1 MNIVIVGAGEVGT
14 HIASQLVSEQK
25 DVVIIEKNPESAARA
40 SGMLDCLVITGE
52 GSNVDVL
59 KQAGASKADIF
70 IAATSIDEVNMISC
84 FVAGSTFNTPV
95 KIARVRNVDYMRKDL
110 LKNAAIGI
118 DYLVNPEIEAAF
130 DIVQTVLHGATSG
143 IFAFQG
149 TNAQLRDFL
158 VKEDSVF
165 NGVLVKDIRS
175 IIDQKFIIAG
185 VLRQEQLY
193 IPHGDFQILT
203 GDHIYIAALGKSFNK
218 ILTRAGMSVDKL
230 RRIVLVG
237 GGLIGK
243 HVAGMLIEDGKDV
256 RIIEKDYE
264 RCKELSALFPEA
276 TVINGNISD
285 RDVNI
290 SDRDVFE
297 EENIAYTDAI
307 ITTTQSEELN
317 ILAGVYA
324 KGKGVKRAVALID
337 KLNYISLASN
347 LGIDSCI
354 SAKMSSVDAILKFI
368 RKGNIKNVYTIF
380 EGQAEA
386 IEFIV
391 TKNKKIIGKK
401 LMELKLPEGCLII
414 TIKRNRK
421 TIIPDGSFVIDE
433 GDSIIAFVAHDVIS
447 ELEALIN
454 R

>member
-25 DVVIIEKNPESAARA
+25 DVVIIEKDPESAAKA
-40 SGMLDCLVITGE
+40 SSMLDCLVITGE

-59 KQAGASKADIF
+59 KQAGAAKADIF

-84 FVAGSTFNTPV
+84 FVAGSTFDTPV

-218 ILTRAGMSVDKL
+218 ILARAGMTVDKL
-230 RRIVLVG
+230 KRIVLVG

-276 TVINGNISD
+276 TVING
-285 RDVNI
+285 NI

>member
-285 RDVNI
+285 RDV
-290 SDRDVFE
+290 FE

>member
-14 HIASQLVSEQK
+14 HIASQLVAEQK
-25 DVVIIEKNPESAARA
+25 DVVIIEKDPECAAKA
-40 SGMLDCLVITGE
+40 SNMLDCLVITGE
-52 GSNVDVL
+52 GSNVDIL
-59 KQAGASKADIF
+59 KQAGAENADIF
-70 IAATSIDEVNMISC
+70 IAATSVDEVNMISC
-84 FVAGSTFNTPV
+84 FVAGSAFNTPV
-95 KIARVRNVDYMRKDL
+95 KIARVRNVDYMRGGL
-110 LKNAAIGI
+110 LKNSSIGI

-130 DIVQTVLHGATSG
+130 DIVQTVLHGASSG

-158 VKEDSVF
+158 VKDDSIF

-175 IIDQKFIIAG
+175 IIDQNFIIAG
-185 VLRQEQLY
+185 VLRNEMLH
-193 IPHGDFQILT
+193 IPKGDFQILT
-203 GDHIYIAALGKSFNK
+203 GDHIYIVALGKSFNK
-218 ILTRAGMSVDKL
+218 ILTRAGMTVDKL
-230 RRIVLVG
+230 KRIVLVG

-243 HVAGMLIEDGKDV
+243 HIAGMLIEDGKDV

-264 RCKELSALFPEA
+264 RCKELSALYPEA

-285 RDVNI
+285 Q
-290 SDRDVFE
+290 DVFE

-324 KGKGVKRAVALID
+324 KSKGVKRAVALID
-337 KLNYISLASN
+337 KLNYTTLATN

-354 SAKMSSVDAILKFI
+354 SAKLSSVDAILKLI

-391 TKNKKIIGKK
+391 GSSNKNIIGKK
-401 LMELKLPEGCLII
+401 IMDLKFPSGCLII
-414 TIKRNRK
+414 AVQRHRK
-421 TIIPDGSFVIDE
+421 TIIPTGSLVIEE
-433 GDSIIAFVAHDVIS
+433 GDSIITFAAHDEIS
-447 ELEALIN
+447 RLEELFN
-454 R
+454 K

>member
-264 RCKELSALFPEA
+264 RCKEL
-276 TVINGNISD
+276 
-285 RDVNI
+285 NI

>member
-14 HIASQLVSEQK
+14 HIASQLVAEQK
-25 DVVIIEKNPESAARA
+25 DVVIIEKDPECAARA
-40 SGMLDCLVITGE
+40 SNMLDCLVVTGE

-59 KQAGASKADIF
+59 RQAGAENADIF
-70 IAATSIDEVNMISC
+70 IAATSVDEVNMISC
-84 FVAGSTFNTPV
+84 FVAGSAFNTPI
-95 KIARVRNVDYMRKDL
+95 KIARVRNVDYMRGGL
-110 LKNAAIGI
+110 LKNSSIGI

-130 DIVQTVLHGATSG
+130 DIVQTVVHGASSG

-158 VKEDSVF
+158 VKDDSIF

-175 IIDQKFIIAG
+175 IIDQNFIIAG
-185 VLRQEQLY
+185 VLRNEMLH
-193 IPHGDFQILT
+193 IPKGDFQILT
-203 GDHIYIAALGKSFNK
+203 GDHIYIVALGKSFNK
-218 ILTRAGMSVDKL
+218 ILTRAGMTVDKL
-230 RRIVLVG
+230 KRIVLVG

-243 HVAGMLIEDGKDV
+243 HIAGMLIEDGKDV

-264 RCKELSALFPEA
+264 RCKELSALYPEA

-285 RDVNI
+285 Q
-290 SDRDVFE
+290 DVFE

-324 KGKGVKRAVALID
+324 KSKGVKRAVALID
-337 KLNYISLASN
+337 KLNYTTLATN

-354 SAKMSSVDAILKFI
+354 SAKLSSVDAILKFI

-391 TKNKKIIGKK
+391 GNSNQNIIGKK
-401 LMELKLPEGCLII
+401 IMDLKLPAGCLII
-414 TIKRNRK
+414 TVQRHRK
-421 TIIPDGSFVIDE
+421 TIIPTGSFVIEE
-433 GDSIIAFVAHDVIS
+433 GDSLITFVAHDEIS
-447 ELEALIN
+447 RLEELFTK
-454 R
+454 

>member
-14 HIASQLVSEQK
+14 HIASQLVAEQK
-25 DVVIIEKNPESAARA
+25 DVVIIEKDPECAARA
-40 SGMLDCLVITGE
+40 SNMLDCLVVTGE

-59 KQAGASKADIF
+59 RQAGAESADIF
-70 IAATSIDEVNMISC
+70 IAATSVDEVNMISC
-84 FVAGSTFNTPV
+84 FVAGSAFNTPI
-95 KIARVRNVDYMRKDL
+95 KIARVRNVDYMRAGL
-110 LKNAAIGI
+110 LKNSSIGI

-130 DIVQTVLHGATSG
+130 DIVQTVVYGASSG
-143 IFAFQG
+143 IFTFQG

-158 VKEDSVF
+158 VKDDSIF

-175 IIDQKFIIAG
+175 LIDQNFIIAG
-185 VLRQEQLY
+185 VLRNEMLH
-193 IPHGDFQILT
+193 IPKGDFQLLT
-203 GDHIYIAALGKSFNK
+203 GDHIYIVALGKSFNK
-218 ILTRAGMSVDKL
+218 ILTRAGMTVDKL
-230 RRIVLVG
+230 KRIVLVG

-243 HVAGMLIEDGKDV
+243 HIAGMLIEDGKDV

-264 RCKELSALFPEA
+264 RCKELSALYPES

-285 RDVNI
+285 Q
-290 SDRDVFE
+290 DVFE

-324 KGKGVKRAVALID
+324 KSKGVKRAVALID
-337 KLNYISLASN
+337 KLNYTTLATN

-354 SAKMSSVDAILKFI
+354 SAKLSSVDAILKFI

-391 TKNKKIIGKK
+391 GGSNQNIVGKKI
-401 LMELKLPEGCLII
+401 MDLKLPAGCLII
-414 TIKRNRK
+414 TVQRHRK
-421 TIIPDGSFVIDE
+421 TIIPTGSFVIEE
-433 GDSIIAFVAHDVIS
+433 GDSLITFVAHDEIS
-447 ELEALIN
+447 KLEELFN
-454 R
+454 K

>member
-14 HIASQLVSEQK
+14 HIASQLVAEQK
-25 DVVIIEKNPESAARA
+25 DVVIIEKDPESAARA
-40 SGMLDCLVITGE
+40 SSMLDCLVITGE

-84 FVAGSTFNTPV
+84 FVAGSTFDTPV
-95 KIARVRNVDYMRKDL
+95 KIARVRNVDYMRKGL

-218 ILTRAGMSVDKL
+218 ILARAGMTVDKL
-230 RRIVLVG
+230 KRIVLVG

-264 RCKELSALFPEA
+264 KCKELSALYPEA
-276 TVINGNISD
+276 TVING
-285 RDVNI
+285 NI

-324 KGKGVKRAVALID
+324 KSKGVKRAVALID

-454 R
+454 K

>member
-25 DVVIIEKNPESAARA
+25 DVVIIEKDPESAARA
-40 SGMLDCLVITGE
+40 SSMLDCLVITGE

-59 KQAGASKADIF
+59 KQAGAAKADIF

-218 ILTRAGMSVDKL
+218 ILARAGMTVDKL
-230 RRIVLVG
+230 KRIVLVG

-285 RDVNI
+285 RDV
-290 SDRDVFE
+290 FE

-337 KLNYISLASN
+337 KLNYISLATN

>member
-14 HIASQLVSEQK
+14 HIASQLVAEQK
-25 DVVIIEKNPESAARA
+25 DVVIIEKDPESAARA
-40 SGMLDCLVITGE
+40 SSMLDCLVITGE
-52 GSNVDVL
+52 GSNVDIL
-59 KQAGASKADIF
+59 EQAGADKADIF

-95 KIARVRNVDYMRKDL
+95 KIARVRNVDYMRTGL
-110 LKNAAIGI
+110 LKNASIGI

-158 VKEDSVF
+158 VKEESLF

-175 IIDQKFIIAG
+175 LIDQNFIIAG
-185 VLRQEQLY
+185 VLREERLH
-193 IPHGDFQILT
+193 IPHGDFKIIT
-203 GDHIYIAALGKSFNK
+203 GDHLYIAALGKSFNK
-218 ILTRAGMSVDKL
+218 ILTRAGMTVDKL
-230 RRIVLVG
+230 KRLVVVG

-264 RCKELSALFPEA
+264 RCKELSALYPEA
-276 TVINGNISD
+276 TVING
-285 RDVNI
+285 NI

-324 KGKGVKRAVALID
+324 KSKGVKRAVALID
-337 KLNYISLASN
+337 KLNYSTLATN

-354 SAKMSSVDAILKFI
+354 SAKMSSGDAILKFI

-386 IEFIV
+386 IEFMV
-391 TKNKKIIGKK
+391 THNKDIIGKK
-401 LMELKLPEGCLII
+401 VMELKLPEGCLII
-414 TIKRNRK
+414 TVQRHRK
-421 TIIPDGSFVIDE
+421 TIIPNGSFVIEE

-454 R
+454 K

>member
-14 HIASQLVSEQK
+14 HIASQLVAEQK
-25 DVVIIEKNPESAARA
+25 DVVIIEKDPECAARA
-40 SGMLDCLVITGE
+40 SNMLDCLVVTGE

-59 KQAGASKADIF
+59 RQAGAENADIF
-70 IAATSIDEVNMISC
+70 IAATSVDEVNMISC
-84 FVAGSTFNTPV
+84 FVAGSAFNTPI
-95 KIARVRNVDYMRKDL
+95 KIARVRNVDYMRGGL
-110 LKNAAIGI
+110 LKNSSIGI

-130 DIVQTVLHGATSG
+130 DIVQTVVHGASSG

-158 VKEDSVF
+158 VKDDSIF

-175 IIDQKFIIAG
+175 LIDQNFIIAG
-185 VLRQEQLY
+185 VLRNEMLH
-193 IPHGDFQILT
+193 IPKGDFQILT
-203 GDHIYIAALGKSFNK
+203 GDHIYIVALGKSFNK
-218 ILTRAGMSVDKL
+218 ILTRAGMTVDKL
-230 RRIVLVG
+230 KRIVLVG

-243 HVAGMLIEDGKDV
+243 HIAGMLIEDGKDV

-264 RCKELSALFPEA
+264 RCKELSALYPDA

-285 RDVNI
+285 Q
-290 SDRDVFE
+290 DVFE

-324 KGKGVKRAVALID
+324 KSKGVKRAVALID
-337 KLNYISLASN
+337 KLNYTTLATN

-354 SAKMSSVDAILKFI
+354 SAKLSSVDAILKFI

-391 TKNKKIIGKK
+391 GGSNQNIVGKKI
-401 LMELKLPEGCLII
+401 MDLKLPAGCLII
-414 TIKRNRK
+414 TVQRHRK
-421 TIIPDGSFVIDE
+421 TIIPTGSFVIEE
-433 GDSIIAFVAHDVIS
+433 GDSLITFVAHDEIS
-447 ELEALIN
+447 KLEELFN
-454 R
+454 K

>member
-14 HIASQLVSEQK
+14 HIASQLVAEQK
-25 DVVIIEKNPESAARA
+25 DVVIIEKDPECAAKA
-40 SGMLDCLVITGE
+40 SNMLDCLVITGE
-52 GSNVDVL
+52 GSNVDIL
-59 KQAGASKADIF
+59 KQAGAENADIF
-70 IAATSIDEVNMISC
+70 IAATSVDEVNMISC
-84 FVAGSTFNTPV
+84 FVAGSAFNTPV
-95 KIARVRNVDYMRKDL
+95 KIARVRNVDYMRGGL
-110 LKNAAIGI
+110 LKNSSIGI

-130 DIVQTVLHGATSG
+130 DIVQTVLHGASSG

-158 VKEDSVF
+158 VKDDSIF

-175 IIDQKFIIAG
+175 IIDQNFIIAG
-185 VLRQEQLY
+185 VLRNEMLH
-193 IPHGDFQILT
+193 IPKGDFQILT
-203 GDHIYIAALGKSFNK
+203 GDHIYIVALGKSFNK
-218 ILTRAGMSVDKL
+218 ILTRAGMTVDKL
-230 RRIVLVG
+230 KRIVLVG

-243 HVAGMLIEDGKDV
+243 HIAGMLIEDGKDV

-264 RCKELSALFPEA
+264 RCKELSALYPEA

-285 RDVNI
+285 Q
-290 SDRDVFE
+290 DVFE
-297 EENIAYTDAI
+297 EENIANTDAI

-324 KGKGVKRAVALID
+324 KSKGVKRAVALID
-337 KLNYISLASN
+337 KLNYTTLATN

-354 SAKMSSVDAILKFI
+354 SAKLSSVDAILKFI

-391 TKNKKIIGKK
+391 GSSNKNIIGKK
-401 LMELKLPEGCLII
+401 IMDLKFPSGCLII
-414 TIKRNRK
+414 AVQRHRK
-421 TIIPDGSFVIDE
+421 TIIPTGSLVIEE
-433 GDSIIAFVAHDVIS
+433 GDSIITFAAHDEIS
-447 ELEALIN
+447 RLEELFN
-454 R
+454 K

>member
-25 DVVIIEKNPESAARA
+25 DVVIIEKDPESAARA
-40 SGMLDCLVITGE
+40 SSMLDCLVITGE

-59 KQAGASKADIF
+59 KQAGAAKADIF

-84 FVAGSTFNTPV
+84 FVAGSTFDTPV
-95 KIARVRNVDYMRKDL
+95 KIARVRNVDYMRKGL

-218 ILTRAGMSVDKL
+218 ILARAGMTVDKL
-230 RRIVLVG
+230 KRIVLVG

-276 TVINGNISD
+276 TVING
-285 RDVNI
+285 NI

>member
-14 HIASQLVSEQK
+14 HIASQLVAEQK
-25 DVVIIEKNPESAARA
+25 DVVIIEKDPECAARA
-40 SGMLDCLVITGE
+40 SNMLDCLVVTGE

-59 KQAGASKADIF
+59 RQAGAENADIF
-70 IAATSIDEVNMISC
+70 IAATSVDEVNMISC
-84 FVAGSTFNTPV
+84 FVAGSAFNTPI
-95 KIARVRNVDYMRKDL
+95 KIARVRNVDYMRGGL
-110 LKNAAIGI
+110 LKNSSIGI

-130 DIVQTVLHGATSG
+130 DIVQTVVHGASSG

-158 VKEDSVF
+158 VKDDSIF

-175 IIDQKFIIAG
+175 IIDQNFIIAG
-185 VLRQEQLY
+185 VLRNEMLH
-193 IPHGDFQILT
+193 IPKGDFQILT
-203 GDHIYIAALGKSFNK
+203 GDHIYIVALGKSFNK
-218 ILTRAGMSVDKL
+218 ILTRAGMTVDKL
-230 RRIVLVG
+230 KRIVLVG

-243 HVAGMLIEDGKDV
+243 HIAGMLIEDGKDV

-264 RCKELSALFPEA
+264 RCKELSALYPEA

-285 RDVNI
+285 Q
-290 SDRDVFE
+290 DVFE

-324 KGKGVKRAVALID
+324 KSKGVKRAVALID
-337 KLNYISLASN
+337 KLNYTTLATN

-354 SAKMSSVDAILKFI
+354 SAKLSSVDAILKFI

-391 TKNKKIIGKK
+391 ESSNQNIIGKK
-401 LMELKLPEGCLII
+401 IMDLKLPAGCLII
-414 TIKRNRK
+414 TVQRHRK
-421 TIIPDGSFVIDE
+421 TIIPTGSFVIEE
-433 GDSIIAFVAHDVIS
+433 GDSLITFVTHDEIS
-447 ELEALIN
+447 RLEELFN
-454 R
+454 K

>member
-14 HIASQLVSEQK
+14 HIASQLVAEQK
-25 DVVIIEKNPESAARA
+25 DVVIIEKDPECAARA
-40 SGMLDCLVITGE
+40 ANMLDCLVVTGE

-59 KQAGASKADIF
+59 RQAGAENADIF

-84 FVAGSTFNTPV
+84 FVAGSAFNTPI
-95 KIARVRNVDYMRKDL
+95 KIARVRNVDYMRGGL
-110 LKNAAIGI
+110 LKNSSIGI

-130 DIVQTVLHGATSG
+130 DIVQTVVHGASSG

-158 VKEDSVF
+158 VKDDSIF
-165 NGVLVKDIRS
+165 NGVFVKDIRS
-175 IIDQKFIIAG
+175 LIDQNFIIAG
-185 VLRQEQLY
+185 VLRNEMLH
-193 IPHGDFQILT
+193 IPKGDFQILT
-203 GDHIYIAALGKSFNK
+203 GDHIYIVALGKSFNK
-218 ILTRAGMSVDKL
+218 ILTRAGMTVDKL
-230 RRIVLVG
+230 KRIVLVG

-243 HVAGMLIEDGKDV
+243 HIAGMLIEDGKDV

-264 RCKELSALFPEA
+264 RCKELSALYPEA

-285 RDVNI
+285 Q
-290 SDRDVFE
+290 DVFE

-324 KGKGVKRAVALID
+324 KSKGVKRAVALID
-337 KLNYISLASN
+337 KLNYTTLATN

-354 SAKMSSVDAILKFI
+354 SAKLSSVDAILKFI

-386 IEFIV
+386 IEFLVGSNKNIV
-391 TKNKKIIGKK
+391 GKKI
-401 LMELKLPEGCLII
+401 MDLKLPSGCLII
-414 TIKRNRK
+414 TVQRHRK
-421 TIIPDGSFVIDE
+421 TIIPTGSFVIEE
-433 GDSIIAFVAHDVIS
+433 GDSLITFVAHDEIS
-447 ELEALIN
+447 RLEELFN
-454 R
+454 Q

>member
-14 HIASQLVSEQK
+14 HIASQLVAEQK
-25 DVVIIEKNPESAARA
+25 DVVIIEKDPECAARA
-40 SGMLDCLVITGE
+40 SNMLDCLVVTGE

-59 KQAGASKADIF
+59 RQAGAENADIF
-70 IAATSIDEVNMISC
+70 IAATSVDEVNMISC
-84 FVAGSTFNTPV
+84 FVAGSAFNTPI
-95 KIARVRNVDYMRKDL
+95 KIARVRNVDYMRDGL
-110 LKNAAIGI
+110 LKNSSIGI

-130 DIVQTVLHGATSG
+130 DIVQTVVHGASSG

-158 VKEDSVF
+158 VKDDSIF

-175 IIDQKFIIAG
+175 LIDQNFIIAG
-185 VLRQEQLY
+185 VLRNEMLH
-193 IPHGDFQILT
+193 IPKGDFQILT
-203 GDHIYIAALGKSFNK
+203 GDHIYIVALGKSFNK
-218 ILTRAGMSVDKL
+218 ILTRAGMTVNKL
-230 RRIVLVG
+230 KRIVLVG

-243 HVAGMLIEDGKDV
+243 HIAGMLIEDGKDV

-264 RCKELSALFPEA
+264 RCKELSALYPES

-285 RDVNI
+285 Q
-290 SDRDVFE
+290 DVFE

-324 KGKGVKRAVALID
+324 KSKGVKRAVALID
-337 KLNYISLASN
+337 KLNYTTLATN

-354 SAKMSSVDAILKFI
+354 SAKLSSVDAILKFI

-391 TKNKKIIGKK
+391 GGSNQNIVGKKI
-401 LMELKLPEGCLII
+401 MDLKLPAGCLII
-414 TIKRNRK
+414 TVQRNRK
-421 TIIPDGSFVIDE
+421 TIIPTGSFVIEE
-433 GDSIIAFVAHDVIS
+433 GDSLITFVAHNEIS
-447 ELEALIN
+447 KLEELFN
-454 R
+454 K

>member
-14 HIASQLVSEQK
+14 HIASQLVAEQK
-25 DVVIIEKNPESAARA
+25 DVVIIEKDPECAARA
-40 SGMLDCLVITGE
+40 SNMLDCLVVTGE

-59 KQAGASKADIF
+59 RQAGAENADIF
-70 IAATSIDEVNMISC
+70 IAATSVDEVNMISC
-84 FVAGSTFNTPV
+84 FVAGSAFNTPI
-95 KIARVRNVDYMRKDL
+95 KIARVRNVDYMRGGL
-110 LKNAAIGI
+110 LKNSSIGI

-130 DIVQTVLHGATSG
+130 DIVQTVVHGASSG

-158 VKEDSVF
+158 VKDDSIF

-175 IIDQKFIIAG
+175 LIDQNFIIAG
-185 VLRQEQLY
+185 VLRNEMLH
-193 IPHGDFQILT
+193 IPKGDFQILT
-203 GDHIYIAALGKSFNK
+203 GDHIYIVALGKSFNK
-218 ILTRAGMSVDKL
+218 ILTRAGMTVDKL
-230 RRIVLVG
+230 KRIVLVG

-243 HVAGMLIEDGKDV
+243 HIAGMLIEDGKDV

-264 RCKELSALFPEA
+264 RCKELSALYPEA

-285 RDVNI
+285 Q
-290 SDRDVFE
+290 DVFE

-454 R
+454 K

>member
-14 HIASQLVSEQK
+14 HIASQLVAEQK
-25 DVVIIEKNPESAARA
+25 DVVIIEKDPECAARA
-40 SGMLDCLVITGE
+40 SNMLDCLVVTGE

-59 KQAGASKADIF
+59 RQAGAENADIF
-70 IAATSIDEVNMISC
+70 IAATSVDEVNMISC
-84 FVAGSTFNTPV
+84 FVAGSAFNTPI
-95 KIARVRNVDYMRKDL
+95 KIARVRNVDYMRGGL
-110 LKNAAIGI
+110 LKNSSIGI

-130 DIVQTVLHGATSG
+130 DIVQTVAHGASSG

-158 VKEDSVF
+158 VKDDSIF

-175 IIDQKFIIAG
+175 LIDQNFIIAG
-185 VLRQEQLY
+185 VLRNEMLH
-193 IPHGDFQILT
+193 IPKGDFQILT
-203 GDHIYIAALGKSFNK
+203 GDHIYIVALGKSFNK
-218 ILTRAGMSVDKL
+218 ILTRAGMTVDKL
-230 RRIVLVG
+230 KRIVLVG

-243 HVAGMLIEDGKDV
+243 HIAGMLIEDGKDV

-264 RCKELSALFPEA
+264 RCKELSSIYPEA

-285 RDVNI
+285 Q
-290 SDRDVFE
+290 DVFE

-324 KGKGVKRAVALID
+324 KSKGVKRAVALID
-337 KLNYISLASN
+337 KLNYTTLATN

-354 SAKMSSVDAILKFI
+354 SAKLSSVDAILKFI

-391 TKNKKIIGKK
+391 GGSNQNIVGKKI
-401 LMELKLPEGCLII
+401 MDLKLPAGCLII
-414 TIKRNRK
+414 TVQRHRK
-421 TIIPDGSFVIDE
+421 TIIPTGSFVIEE
-433 GDSIIAFVAHDVIS
+433 GDSLITFVAHDEIS
-447 ELEALIN
+447 KLEELFN
-454 R
+454 K

>member
-14 HIASQLVSEQK
+14 HIASQLVAEQK
-25 DVVIIEKNPESAARA
+25 DVVIIEKDPECAAKA
-40 SGMLDCLVITGE
+40 SNMLDCLVITGE
-52 GSNVDVL
+52 GSNVDIL
-59 KQAGASKADIF
+59 KQAGAENADIF
-70 IAATSIDEVNMISC
+70 IAATSVDEVNMISC
-84 FVAGSTFNTPV
+84 FVAGSAFNTPV
-95 KIARVRNVDYMRKDL
+95 KIARVRNVDYMRGGL
-110 LKNAAIGI
+110 LKNSSIGI

-130 DIVQTVLHGATSG
+130 DIVQTVLHGASSG

-158 VKEDSVF
+158 VKDDSIF

-175 IIDQKFIIAG
+175 IIDQNFIIAG
-185 VLRQEQLY
+185 VSRNEMLH
-193 IPHGDFQILT
+193 IPKGDFQILT
-203 GDHIYIAALGKSFNK
+203 GDHIYIVALGKSFNK
-218 ILTRAGMSVDKL
+218 ILTRAGMTVDKL
-230 RRIVLVG
+230 KRIVLVG

-243 HVAGMLIEDGKDV
+243 HIAGMLIEDGKDV

-264 RCKELSALFPEA
+264 RCKELSALYPEA

-285 RDVNI
+285 Q
-290 SDRDVFE
+290 DVFE

-324 KGKGVKRAVALID
+324 KSKGVKRAVALID
-337 KLNYISLASN
+337 KLNYTTLATN

-354 SAKMSSVDAILKFI
+354 SAKLSSVDAILKFI

-391 TKNKKIIGKK
+391 GSSNKNIIGKK
-401 LMELKLPEGCLII
+401 IMDLKFPSGCLII
-414 TIKRNRK
+414 AVQRHRK
-421 TIIPDGSFVIDE
+421 TIIPTGSLVIEE
-433 GDSIIAFVAHDVIS
+433 GDSIITFAAHDEIS
-447 ELEALIN
+447 RLEELFN
-454 R
+454 K

>member
-14 HIASQLVSEQK
+14 HIASQLVAEQK
-25 DVVIIEKNPESAARA
+25 DVVIIEKDPECAARA
-40 SGMLDCLVITGE
+40 SNMLDCLVVTGE

-59 KQAGASKADIF
+59 RQAGAENADIF
-70 IAATSIDEVNMISC
+70 IAATSVDEVNMISC
-84 FVAGSTFNTPV
+84 FVAGSAFNTPI
-95 KIARVRNVDYMRKDL
+95 KIARVRNVDYMRGGL
-110 LKNAAIGI
+110 LKNSSIGI

-130 DIVQTVLHGATSG
+130 DIVQTVVHGASSG

-158 VKEDSVF
+158 VKDDSIF

-175 IIDQKFIIAG
+175 IIDQNFIIAG
-185 VLRQEQLY
+185 VLRNEMLH
-193 IPHGDFQILT
+193 IPKGDFQILT
-203 GDHIYIAALGKSFNK
+203 GDHIYIVALGKSFNK
-218 ILTRAGMSVDKL
+218 ILTRAGMTVDKL
-230 RRIVLVG
+230 KRIVLVG

-243 HVAGMLIEDGKDV
+243 HIAGMLIEDGKDV

-264 RCKELSALFPEA
+264 RCKELSALYPEA

-285 RDVNI
+285 Q
-290 SDRDVFE
+290 DVFE

-324 KGKGVKRAVALID
+324 KSKGVKRAVALID
-337 KLNYISLASN
+337 KLNYTTLATN

-354 SAKMSSVDAILKFI
+354 SAKLSSVDAILKFI

-391 TKNKKIIGKK
+391 GNSNQNIVGKKI
-401 LMELKLPEGCLII
+401 MDLKLPAGCLII
-414 TIKRNRK
+414 TVQRHRK
-421 TIIPDGSFVIDE
+421 TIIPTGSFVIEE
-433 GDSIIAFVAHDVIS
+433 GDSLITFVTHDEIS
-447 ELEALIN
+447 RLEELFN
-454 R
+454 K

>member
-14 HIASQLVSEQK
+14 HIASQLVAEQK
-25 DVVIIEKNPESAARA
+25 DVVIIEKDPECAARA
-40 SGMLDCLVITGE
+40 SNMLDCLVVTGE

-59 KQAGASKADIF
+59 RQAGAENADIF
-70 IAATSIDEVNMISC
+70 IAATSVDEVNMISC
-84 FVAGSTFNTPV
+84 FVAGSAFNTPI
-95 KIARVRNVDYMRKDL
+95 KIARVRNVDYMRGGL
-110 LKNAAIGI
+110 LKNSSIGI

-130 DIVQTVLHGATSG
+130 DIVQTVVHGASSG

-158 VKEDSVF
+158 VKDDSIF

-175 IIDQKFIIAG
+175 LIDQNFIIAG
-185 VLRQEQLY
+185 VLRNEMLH
-193 IPHGDFQILT
+193 IPKGDFQILT
-203 GDHIYIAALGKSFNK
+203 GDHIYIVALGKSFNK
-218 ILTRAGMSVDKL
+218 ILTRAGMTVDKL
-230 RRIVLVG
+230 KRIVLVG

-243 HVAGMLIEDGKDV
+243 HIAGMLIEDGKDV

-264 RCKELSALFPEA
+264 RCKELSALYPEA

-285 RDVNI
+285 Q
-290 SDRDVFE
+290 DVFE

-324 KGKGVKRAVALID
+324 KSKGVKRAVALID
-337 KLNYISLASN
+337 KLNYTTLATN

-354 SAKMSSVDAILKFI
+354 SAKLSSVDAILKFI

-391 TKNKKIIGKK
+391 GNSNQNIIGKK
-401 LMELKLPEGCLII
+401 IMDLKLPAGCLII
-414 TIKRNRK
+414 TVQRHRK
-421 TIIPDGSFVIDE
+421 TIIPTGSFVIEE
-433 GDSIIAFVAHDVIS
+433 GDSLITFVTHDEIS
-447 ELEALIN
+447 RLEELFN
-454 R
+454 K

>member
-25 DVVIIEKNPESAARA
+25 DVVIIEKDPESAARA
-40 SGMLDCLVITGE
+40 SSMLDCLVITGE

-84 FVAGSTFNTPV
+84 FVAGSTFDTPV
-95 KIARVRNVDYMRKDL
+95 KIARVRNVDYMRKGL

-193 IPHGDFQILT
+193 IPRGDFQILT

-230 RRIVLVG
+230 KRIVLVG

-264 RCKELSALFPEA
+264 KCKELSALFPEA

-285 RDVNI
+285 RE
-290 SDRDVFE
+290 VFE

-324 KGKGVKRAVALID
+324 KSKGVKRAVALID

>member
-25 DVVIIEKNPESAARA
+25 DVVIIEKDPESAARA
-40 SGMLDCLVITGE
+40 SSMLDCLVITGE

-95 KIARVRNVDYMRKDL
+95 KIARVRNVDYMRKGL

-193 IPHGDFQILT
+193 IPHGDFQIIT

-218 ILTRAGMSVDKL
+218 ILARAGMTVDKL
-230 RRIVLVG
+230 KRIVLVG

-264 RCKELSALFPEA
+264 RCKELSALYPEA
-276 TVINGNISD
+276 TVING
-285 RDVNI
+285 NI

>member
-14 HIASQLVSEQK
+14 HIASQLVAEQK
-25 DVVIIEKNPESAARA
+25 DVVIIEKDPECAAKA
-40 SGMLDCLVITGE
+40 SNMLDCLVITGE
-52 GSNVDVL
+52 GSNVDIL
-59 KQAGASKADIF
+59 KQAGAENADIF
-70 IAATSIDEVNMISC
+70 IAATSVDEVNMISC
-84 FVAGSTFNTPV
+84 FVAGSAFNTPV
-95 KIARVRNVDYMRKDL
+95 KIARVRNVDYMRGGL
-110 LKNAAIGI
+110 LKNSSIGI

-130 DIVQTVLHGATSG
+130 DIVQTVLHGASSG

-158 VKEDSVF
+158 VKDDSIF

-175 IIDQKFIIAG
+175 IIDQNFIIAG
-185 VLRQEQLY
+185 VLRNEMLH
-193 IPHGDFQILT
+193 IPKGDFQILT
-203 GDHIYIAALGKSFNK
+203 GDHIYIVALGKSFNK
-218 ILTRAGMSVDKL
+218 ILTRAGMTVDKL
-230 RRIVLVG
+230 KRIVLVG

-243 HVAGMLIEDGKDV
+243 HIAGMLIEDGKDV

-264 RCKELSALFPEA
+264 RCKELSALYPEA

-285 RDVNI
+285 Q
-290 SDRDVFE
+290 DVFE

-324 KGKGVKRAVALID
+324 KSKGVKRAVALID
-337 KLNYISLASN
+337 KLNYTTLATN

-354 SAKMSSVDAILKFI
+354 SAKLSSVDAILKFI

-391 TKNKKIIGKK
+391 GSSNKNIIGKK
-401 LMELKLPEGCLII
+401 IMDLKFPSGCLII
-414 TIKRNRK
+414 AVQRHRK
-421 TIIPDGSFVIDE
+421 TIIPTGSLVIEE
-433 GDSIIAFVAHDVIS
+433 GDSIITFDCT
-447 ELEALIN
+447 
-454 R
+454 

>member
-14 HIASQLVSEQK
+14 HIASQLVAEQK
-25 DVVIIEKNPESAARA
+25 DVVIIEKDPECAARA
-40 SGMLDCLVITGE
+40 SNMLDCLVVTGE

-59 KQAGASKADIF
+59 RQAGAENADIF
-70 IAATSIDEVNMISC
+70 IAATSVDEVNMISC
-84 FVAGSTFNTPV
+84 FVAGSAFNTPI
-95 KIARVRNVDYMRKDL
+95 KIARVRNVDYMRGGL
-110 LKNAAIGI
+110 LKNSSIGI

-130 DIVQTVLHGATSG
+130 DIVQTVVHGASSG

-158 VKEDSVF
+158 VKDDSIF

-175 IIDQKFIIAG
+175 LIDQNFIIAG
-185 VLRQEQLY
+185 VLRNEMLH
-193 IPHGDFQILT
+193 IPKGDFQILT
-203 GDHIYIAALGKSFNK
+203 GDHIYIVALGKSFNK
-218 ILTRAGMSVDKL
+218 ILTRAGMTVDKL
-230 RRIVLVG
+230 KRIVLVG

-243 HVAGMLIEDGKDV
+243 HIAGMLIEDGKDV

-264 RCKELSALFPEA
+264 RCKELSALYPEA

-285 RDVNI
+285 Q
-290 SDRDVFE
+290 DVFE

-324 KGKGVKRAVALID
+324 KSKGVKRAVALID
-337 KLNYISLASN
+337 KLNYTTLATN

-354 SAKMSSVDAILKFI
+354 SAKLSSVDAILKFI

-391 TKNKKIIGKK
+391 GNSNQNIVGKKI
-401 LMELKLPEGCLII
+401 MDLKLPAGCLII
-414 TIKRNRK
+414 TVQRHRK
-421 TIIPDGSFVIDE
+421 TIIPTGSFVIEE
-433 GDSIIAFVAHDVIS
+433 GDSLITFVAHDEIS
-447 ELEALIN
+447 RLEELFN
-454 R
+454 K

>member
-14 HIASQLVSEQK
+14 HIASQLVAEQK
-25 DVVIIEKNPESAARA
+25 DVVIIEKDPESAARA
-40 SGMLDCLVITGE
+40 SSMLDCLVITGE

-84 FVAGSTFNTPV
+84 FVAGSTFDTPV
-95 KIARVRNVDYMRKDL
+95 KIARVRNVDYMRKGL

-218 ILTRAGMSVDKL
+218 ILARAGMTVDKL
-230 RRIVLVG
+230 KRIVLVG

-264 RCKELSALFPEA
+264 KCKELSALYPEA
-276 TVINGNISD
+276 TVING
-285 RDVNI
+285 NI

>member
-14 HIASQLVSEQK
+14 HIASQLVAEQK

-40 SGMLDCLVITGE
+40 SNMLDCLVVTGE

-59 KQAGASKADIF
+59 RQAGAENADIF
-70 IAATSIDEVNMISC
+70 IAATSVDEVNMISC
-84 FVAGSTFNTPV
+84 FVAGSAFNTPI
-95 KIARVRNVDYMRKDL
+95 KIARVRNVDYMRGGL
-110 LKNAAIGI
+110 LKNSSIGI
-118 DYLVNPEIEAAF
+118 DYLVNLEIEAAF
-130 DIVQTVLHGATSG
+130 DIVQTVVHGASSG

-158 VKEDSVF
+158 VKDDSIF

-175 IIDQKFIIAG
+175 LIDQNFIIAG
-185 VLRQEQLY
+185 VLRNEMLH
-193 IPHGDFQILT
+193 IPKGDFQILT
-203 GDHIYIAALGKSFNK
+203 GDHIYIVALGKSFNK
-218 ILTRAGMSVDKL
+218 ILTRAGMTVDKL
-230 RRIVLVG
+230 KRIVLVG

-243 HVAGMLIEDGKDV
+243 HIAGMLIEDGKDV

-264 RCKELSALFPEA
+264 RCKELSAIYPEA

-285 RDVNI
+285 Q
-290 SDRDVFE
+290 DVFE

-324 KGKGVKRAVALID
+324 KSKGVKRAVALID
-337 KLNYISLASN
+337 KLNYTTLATN

-354 SAKMSSVDAILKFI
+354 SAKLSSVDAILKFI

-391 TKNKKIIGKK
+391 GGSNQNIVGKKI
-401 LMELKLPEGCLII
+401 MDLKLPTGCLII
-414 TIKRNRK
+414 TVQRHRK
-421 TIIPDGSFVIDE
+421 TIIPTGSFVIEE
-433 GDSIIAFVAHDVIS
+433 GDSLITFVAHDEIS
-447 ELEALIN
+447 RLEELFN
-454 R
+454 K

>member
-14 HIASQLVSEQK
+14 HIASQLVAEQK
-25 DVVIIEKNPESAARA
+25 DVVIIEKDPECAARA
-40 SGMLDCLVITGE
+40 SNMLDCLVVTGE

-59 KQAGASKADIF
+59 RQAGAESADIF
-70 IAATSIDEVNMISC
+70 IAATSVDEVNMISC
-84 FVAGSTFNTPV
+84 FVAGSAFNTPI
-95 KIARVRNVDYMRKDL
+95 KIARVRNVDYMRAGL
-110 LKNAAIGI
+110 LKNSSIGI

-130 DIVQTVLHGATSG
+130 DIVQTVVHGASSG

-158 VKEDSVF
+158 VKDDSIF

-175 IIDQKFIIAG
+175 LIDQNFIIAG
-185 VLRQEQLY
+185 VLRNEMLH
-193 IPHGDFQILT
+193 IPKGDFQLLT
-203 GDHIYIAALGKSFNK
+203 GDHIYIVALGKSFNK
-218 ILTRAGMSVDKL
+218 ILTRAGMTVDKL
-230 RRIVLVG
+230 KRIVLVG

-243 HVAGMLIEDGKDV
+243 HIAGMLIEDGKDV

-264 RCKELSALFPEA
+264 RCKELSALYPES

-285 RDVNI
+285 Q
-290 SDRDVFE
+290 DVFE

-324 KGKGVKRAVALID
+324 KSKGVKRAVALID
-337 KLNYISLASN
+337 KLNYTTLATN

-354 SAKMSSVDAILKFI
+354 SAKLSSVDAILKFI

-391 TKNKKIIGKK
+391 GGSNQNIVGKKI
-401 LMELKLPEGCLII
+401 MDLKLPAGCLII
-414 TIKRNRK
+414 TVQRHRK
-421 TIIPDGSFVIDE
+421 TIIPTGSFVIEE
-433 GDSIIAFVAHDVIS
+433 GDSLITFVAHDEIS
-447 ELEALIN
+447 KLEELFN
-454 R
+454 K

>member
-14 HIASQLVSEQK
+14 HIASQLVAEQK
-25 DVVIIEKNPESAARA
+25 DVVIIEKDPACAARA
-40 SGMLDCLVITGE
+40 SNMLDCLVVTGE

-59 KQAGASKADIF
+59 RQAGAENADIF
-70 IAATSIDEVNMISC
+70 IAATSVDEVNMISC
-84 FVAGSTFNTPV
+84 FVAGSAFNTPI
-95 KIARVRNVDYMRKDL
+95 KIARVRNVDYMRGGL
-110 LKNAAIGI
+110 LKNSSIGI

-130 DIVQTVLHGATSG
+130 DIVQTVLHGASSG

-158 VKEDSVF
+158 VKDDSIL
-165 NGVLVKDIRS
+165 NGVLVKNIRS
-175 IIDQKFIIAG
+175 LIDQNFIVAG
-185 VLRQEQLY
+185 VLRNEMLH
-193 IPHGDFQILT
+193 IPKGDFQILT
-203 GDHIYIAALGKSFNK
+203 GDHIYIVALGKSFNK
-218 ILTRAGMSVDKL
+218 ILTRAGMTVDKL
-230 RRIVLVG
+230 KRIVLVG

-243 HVAGMLIEDGKDV
+243 HITGMLIEDGKDV

-264 RCKELSALFPEA
+264 KCKELSALYPEA

-285 RDVNI
+285 Q
-290 SDRDVFE
+290 DVFE

-324 KGKGVKRAVALID
+324 KSKGVKRAVALID
-337 KLNYISLASN
+337 KLNYTTLATN

-354 SAKMSSVDAILKFI
+354 SAKLSSVDAILKFI

-391 TKNKKIIGKK
+391 SGSNHNIVGKKI
-401 LMELKLPEGCLII
+401 MDLKLPAGCLII
-414 TIKRNRK
+414 TVQRHRK
-421 TIIPDGSFVIDE
+421 TIIPTGSFVIEE
-433 GDSIIAFVAHDVIS
+433 GDSLITFVAHDEIS
-447 ELEALIN
+447 RLEELFSK
-454 R
+454 

>member
-14 HIASQLVSEQK
+14 HIASQLVAEQK
-25 DVVIIEKNPESAARA
+25 DVVIIEKDPESAARA
-40 SGMLDCLVITGE
+40 SSMLDCLVITGE

-95 KIARVRNVDYMRKDL
+95 KIARVRNVDYMRKGL

-218 ILTRAGMSVDKL
+218 ILARAGMTVDKL
-230 RRIVLVG
+230 KRIVLVG

-264 RCKELSALFPEA
+264 RCKELSALYPEA
-276 TVINGNISD
+276 TVING
-285 RDVNI
+285 NI

>member
-14 HIASQLVSEQK
+14 HIASQLVAEQK
-25 DVVIIEKNPESAARA
+25 DVVIIEKDPECAARA
-40 SGMLDCLVITGE
+40 SNMLDCLVVTGE

-59 KQAGASKADIF
+59 RQAGVENADIF
-70 IAATSIDEVNMISC
+70 IAATSVDEVNMISC
-84 FVAGSTFNTPV
+84 FVAGSAFNTPI
-95 KIARVRNVDYMRKDL
+95 KIARVRNVDYMRGGL
-110 LKNAAIGI
+110 LKNSSIGI

-130 DIVQTVLHGATSG
+130 DIVQTVVHGASSG

-158 VKEDSVF
+158 VKDDSIF

-175 IIDQKFIIAG
+175 LIDQNFIIAG
-185 VLRQEQLY
+185 VLRNEMLH
-193 IPHGDFQILT
+193 IPKGDFQILT
-203 GDHIYIAALGKSFNK
+203 GDHIYIVALGKSFNK
-218 ILTRAGMSVDKL
+218 ILTRAGMTVDKL
-230 RRIVLVG
+230 KRIVLVG

-243 HVAGMLIEDGKDV
+243 HIAGMLIEDGKDV

-264 RCKELSALFPEA
+264 RCKELSALYPEA

-285 RDVNI
+285 Q
-290 SDRDVFE
+290 DVFE

-324 KGKGVKRAVALID
+324 KSKGVKRAVALID
-337 KLNYISLASN
+337 KLNYTTLATN

-354 SAKMSSVDAILKFI
+354 SAKLSSVDAILKFI

-391 TKNKKIIGKK
+391 GNSNQNIVGKKI
-401 LMELKLPEGCLII
+401 MDLKLPAGCLII
-414 TIKRNRK
+414 TVQRHRK
-421 TIIPDGSFVIDE
+421 TIIPTGSFVIEE
-433 GDSIIAFVAHDVIS
+433 GDSLITFVAHDEIS
-447 ELEALIN
+447 RLEELFN
-454 R
+454 K

>member
-14 HIASQLVSEQK
+14 HIASQLVAEQK
-25 DVVIIEKNPESAARA
+25 DVVIIEKDPECAARA
-40 SGMLDCLVITGE
+40 SNMLDCLVVTGE

-59 KQAGASKADIF
+59 RQAGAENADIF
-70 IAATSIDEVNMISC
+70 IAATSVDEVNMISC
-84 FVAGSTFNTPV
+84 FVAGSAFNTPI
-95 KIARVRNVDYMRKDL
+95 KIARVRNVDYMRGGL
-110 LKNAAIGI
+110 LKNSSIGI

-130 DIVQTVLHGATSG
+130 DIVQTVVHGASSG

-158 VKEDSVF
+158 VKDDSIF

-175 IIDQKFIIAG
+175 LIDQNFIIAG
-185 VLRQEQLY
+185 VLRNEMLH
-193 IPHGDFQILT
+193 IPKGDFQILT
-203 GDHIYIAALGKSFNK
+203 GDHIYIVALGKSFNK
-218 ILTRAGMSVDKL
+218 ILTRAGMTVDKL
-230 RRIVLVG
+230 KRIVLVG

-243 HVAGMLIEDGKDV
+243 HIAGMLIEDGKDV

-264 RCKELSALFPEA
+264 RCKELSALYPEA

-285 RDVNI
+285 Q
-290 SDRDVFE
+290 DVFE

-324 KGKGVKRAVALID
+324 KSKGVKRAVALID
-337 KLNYISLASN
+337 KLNYTTLATN

-354 SAKMSSVDAILKFI
+354 SAKLSSVDAILKFI

-391 TKNKKIIGKK
+391 GGSNQNIVGKKI
-401 LMELKLPEGCLII
+401 MDLKLPAGCLII
-414 TIKRNRK
+414 TVQRHRK
-421 TIIPDGSFVIDE
+421 TIIPTGSFVIEE
-433 GDSIIAFVAHDVIS
+433 GDSLITFVAHDEIS
-447 ELEALIN
+447 KLEELFN
-454 R
+454 K

>member
-40 SGMLDCLVITGE
+40 SSMLDCLVITGE

-285 RDVNI
+285 RDV
-290 SDRDVFE
+290 FE

>member
-14 HIASQLVSEQK
+14 HIASQLVAEQK
-25 DVVIIEKNPESAARA
+25 DVVIIEKDPECAARA
-40 SGMLDCLVITGE
+40 SNMLDCLVVTGE

-59 KQAGASKADIF
+59 RQAGAENADIF
-70 IAATSIDEVNMISC
+70 IAATSVDEVNMISC
-84 FVAGSTFNTPV
+84 FVAGSAFNTPI
-95 KIARVRNVDYMRKDL
+95 KIARVRNVDYMRGGL
-110 LKNAAIGI
+110 LKNSSIGI

-130 DIVQTVLHGATSG
+130 DIVQTVVHGASSG

-158 VKEDSVF
+158 VKDDSIF

-175 IIDQKFIIAG
+175 IIDQNFIIAG
-185 VLRQEQLY
+185 VLRNEMLH
-193 IPHGDFQILT
+193 IPKGDFQILI
-203 GDHIYIAALGKSFNK
+203 GDHIYIVALGKSFNK
-218 ILTRAGMSVDKL
+218 ILTRAGMTVDKL
-230 RRIVLVG
+230 KRIVLVG

-243 HVAGMLIEDGKDV
+243 HIAGMLIEDGKDV

-264 RCKELSALFPEA
+264 RCKELSALYPEA

-285 RDVNI
+285 Q
-290 SDRDVFE
+290 DVFE

-324 KGKGVKRAVALID
+324 KSKGVKRAVALID
-337 KLNYISLASN
+337 KLNYTTLATN

-354 SAKMSSVDAILKFI
+354 SAKLSSVDAILKFI

-391 TKNKKIIGKK
+391 GNSNQNIIGKK
-401 LMELKLPEGCLII
+401 IMDLKLPAGCLII
-414 TIKRNRK
+414 TVQRHRK
-421 TIIPDGSFVIDE
+421 TIIPTGSFVIEE
-433 GDSIIAFVAHDVIS
+433 GDSLITFVAHDEIS
-447 ELEALIN
+447 RLEELFN
-454 R
+454 K

>member
-14 HIASQLVSEQK
+14 HIASQLVAEQK
-25 DVVIIEKNPESAARA
+25 DVVIIEKDPESAARA
-40 SGMLDCLVITGE
+40 SSMLDCLVITGE

-59 KQAGASKADIF
+59 KQAGAAKADIF

-84 FVAGSTFNTPV
+84 FVAGSTFDTPV
-95 KIARVRNVDYMRKDL
+95 KIARVRNVDYMRKGL

-218 ILTRAGMSVDKL
+218 ILARAGMTVDKL
-230 RRIVLVG
+230 KRIVLVG

-264 RCKELSALFPEA
+264 KCKELSALYPEA
-276 TVINGNISD
+276 TVING
-285 RDVNI
+285 NI

-454 R
+454 K

>member
-14 HIASQLVSEQK
+14 HIASQLVAEQK
-25 DVVIIEKNPESAARA
+25 DVVIIEKDPECAAKA
-40 SGMLDCLVITGE
+40 SNMLDCLVITGE
-52 GSNVDVL
+52 GSNVDIL
-59 KQAGASKADIF
+59 KQAGAENADIF
-70 IAATSIDEVNMISC
+70 IAATSVDEVNMISC
-84 FVAGSTFNTPV
+84 FVAGSAFNTPV
-95 KIARVRNVDYMRKDL
+95 KIARVRNVDYMRGGL
-110 LKNAAIGI
+110 LKNSSIGI

-130 DIVQTVLHGATSG
+130 DIVQTVLHGASSG

-158 VKEDSVF
+158 VKDDSIF

-175 IIDQKFIIAG
+175 IIDQNFIIAG
-185 VLRQEQLY
+185 VLRNEMLH
-193 IPHGDFQILT
+193 IPKGDFQILT
-203 GDHIYIAALGKSFNK
+203 GDHIYIVALGKSFNK
-218 ILTRAGMSVDKL
+218 ILTRAGMTVDKL
-230 RRIVLVG
+230 KRIVLVG

-243 HVAGMLIEDGKDV
+243 HIAGMLIEDGKDV

-264 RCKELSALFPEA
+264 RCKELSALYPEA

-285 RDVNI
+285 Q
-290 SDRDVFE
+290 DVFE

-324 KGKGVKRAVALID
+324 KSKGVKRAVSLID
-337 KLNYISLASN
+337 KLNYTTLATN

-354 SAKMSSVDAILKFI
+354 SAKLSSVDAILKFI

-391 TKNKKIIGKK
+391 GSSNKNIIGKK
-401 LMELKLPEGCLII
+401 IMDLKFPSGCLII
-414 TIKRNRK
+414 AVQRHRK
-421 TIIPDGSFVIDE
+421 TIIPTGSLVIEE
-433 GDSIIAFVAHDVIS
+433 GDSIITFAAHDEIS
-447 ELEALIN
+447 RLEELFN
-454 R
+454 K

>member
-14 HIASQLVSEQK
+14 HIASQLVAEQK
-25 DVVIIEKNPESAARA
+25 DVVIIEKDPECAAKA
-40 SGMLDCLVITGE
+40 SNMLDCLVITGE
-52 GSNVDVL
+52 GSNVDIL
-59 KQAGASKADIF
+59 KQAGAENADIF
-70 IAATSIDEVNMISC
+70 IAATSVDEVNMISC
-84 FVAGSTFNTPV
+84 FVAGSAFNTPV
-95 KIARVRNVDYMRKDL
+95 KIARVRNVDYMRGGL
-110 LKNAAIGI
+110 LKNSSIGI

-130 DIVQTVLHGATSG
+130 DIVQTVLHGASSG

-158 VKEDSVF
+158 VKDDSIF

-175 IIDQKFIIAG
+175 IIDQNFIIAG
-185 VLRQEQLY
+185 VLRNEMLH
-193 IPHGDFQILT
+193 IPKGDFQILT
-203 GDHIYIAALGKSFNK
+203 GDHIYIVALGKSFNK
-218 ILTRAGMSVDKL
+218 ILTRAGMTVDKL
-230 RRIVLVG
+230 KRIVLVG

-243 HVAGMLIEDGKDV
+243 HIAGMLIEDGKDV

-264 RCKELSALFPEA
+264 RCKELSALYPEA

-285 RDVNI
+285 Q
-290 SDRDVFE
+290 DVFE

-324 KGKGVKRAVALID
+324 KSKGVKRAVALID
-337 KLNYISLASN
+337 KLNYTTLATN

-354 SAKMSSVDAILKFI
+354 SAKLSSVDAILKFI

-386 IEFIV
+386 IE
-391 TKNKKIIGKK
+391 
-401 LMELKLPEGCLII
+401 LAA
-414 TIKRNRK
+414 
-421 TIIPDGSFVIDE
+421 VIR
-433 GDSIIAFVAHDVIS
+433 I
-447 ELEALIN
+447 L
-454 R
+454 

>member
-14 HIASQLVSEQK
+14 HIASQLVAEQK
-25 DVVIIEKNPESAARA
+25 DVVIIEKDPECAARA
-40 SGMLDCLVITGE
+40 SNMLDCLVVTGE

-59 KQAGASKADIF
+59 RQAGAENADIF
-70 IAATSIDEVNMISC
+70 IAATSVDEVNMISC
-84 FVAGSTFNTPV
+84 FVAGSAFNTPI
-95 KIARVRNVDYMRKDL
+95 KIARVRNVDYMRDGL
-110 LKNAAIGI
+110 LKNSSIGI

-130 DIVQTVLHGATSG
+130 DIVQTVVHGASSG

-158 VKEDSVF
+158 VKDDSIF

-175 IIDQKFIIAG
+175 LIDQNFIIAG
-185 VLRQEQLY
+185 VLRNEMLH
-193 IPHGDFQILT
+193 IPKGDFQLLT
-203 GDHIYIAALGKSFNK
+203 GDHIYIVALGKSFNK
-218 ILTRAGMSVDKL
+218 ILTRAGMTVDKL
-230 RRIVLVG
+230 KRIVLVG

-243 HVAGMLIEDGKDV
+243 HIAGMLIEDGKDV

-264 RCKELSALFPEA
+264 RCKELSALYPEA

-285 RDVNI
+285 Q
-290 SDRDVFE
+290 DVFE

-324 KGKGVKRAVALID
+324 KSKGVKRAVALID
-337 KLNYISLASN
+337 KLNYTTLATN

-354 SAKMSSVDAILKFI
+354 SAKLSSVDAILKFI

-391 TKNKKIIGKK
+391 GGSNQNIVGKKI
-401 LMELKLPEGCLII
+401 MDLKLPAGCLII
-414 TIKRNRK
+414 TVQRHRK
-421 TIIPDGSFVIDE
+421 TIIPTGSFVIEE
-433 GDSIIAFVAHDVIS
+433 GDSLITFVAHDEIS
-447 ELEALIN
+447 KLEELFN
-454 R
+454 K

>member
-14 HIASQLVSEQK
+14 HIASQLVAEQK
-25 DVVIIEKNPESAARA
+25 DVVIIEKDPECAARA
-40 SGMLDCLVITGE
+40 SNMLDCLVVTGE

-59 KQAGASKADIF
+59 RQAGAENADIF
-70 IAATSIDEVNMISC
+70 IAATSVDEVNMISC
-84 FVAGSTFNTPV
+84 FVAGSAFNTPI
-95 KIARVRNVDYMRKDL
+95 KIARVRNVDYMREGL
-110 LKNAAIGI
+110 LKNSSIGI

-130 DIVQTVLHGATSG
+130 DIVQTVVHGASSG

-158 VKEDSVF
+158 VKDDSIF

-175 IIDQKFIIAG
+175 LIDQNFIIAG
-185 VLRQEQLY
+185 VLRNEMLH
-193 IPHGDFQILT
+193 IPKGDFQILT
-203 GDHIYIAALGKSFNK
+203 GDHIYIVALGKSFNK
-218 ILTRAGMSVDKL
+218 ILTRAGMTVDKL
-230 RRIVLVG
+230 KRIVLVG

-243 HVAGMLIEDGKDV
+243 HIAGMLIEDGKDV

-264 RCKELSALFPEA
+264 RCKELSALYPEA

-285 RDVNI
+285 Q
-290 SDRDVFE
+290 DVFE

-324 KGKGVKRAVALID
+324 KSKGVKRAVALID
-337 KLNYISLASN
+337 KLNYTTLATN

-354 SAKMSSVDAILKFI
+354 SAKLSSVDAILKFI

-391 TKNKKIIGKK
+391 GNSNQNIIGKK
-401 LMELKLPEGCLII
+401 IMDLKLPAGCLII
-414 TIKRNRK
+414 TVQRHRK
-421 TIIPDGSFVIDE
+421 TIIPTGSFVIEE
-433 GDSIIAFVAHDVIS
+433 GDSLITFVAHDEIS
-447 ELEALIN
+447 RLEELFN
-454 R
+454 K

>member
-25 DVVIIEKNPESAARA
+25 DVVIIEKDPESAARA
-40 SGMLDCLVITGE
+40 SSMLDCLVITGE

-84 FVAGSTFNTPV
+84 FVAGSTFNTPL
-95 KIARVRNVDYMRKDL
+95 KIARVRNVDYMRKGL

-218 ILTRAGMSVDKL
+218 ILARAGMTVDKL
-230 RRIVLVG
+230 KRIVLVG

-276 TVINGNISD
+276 TVING
-285 RDVNI
+285 NI

>member
-14 HIASQLVSEQK
+14 HIASQLVAEQK
-25 DVVIIEKNPESAARA
+25 DVVIIEKDPESAARA
-40 SGMLDCLVITGE
+40 SSMLDCLVITGE

-84 FVAGSTFNTPV
+84 FVAGSTFDTPV
-95 KIARVRNVDYMRKDL
+95 KIARVRNVDYMRKGL

-218 ILTRAGMSVDKL
+218 ILARAGMTVDKL
-230 RRIVLVG
+230 KRIVLVG

-276 TVINGNISD
+276 TVING
-285 RDVNI
+285 NI

-454 R
+454 K